1 MGYHEKNWIS
11 KYGASKVFYYRRYV
25 DDIFAVFESDEEAS
39 SFFNYLNTRHA
50 AIQFTMETQNEN
62 CLSFLDV
69 LIKNEETVTTS
80 VYRKNTFTGLLTNF
94 SSFTAESY
102 KIGLAND
109 LLLRAF
115 RISSS

>member
-1 MGYHEKNWIS
+1 MVGNRS
-11 KYGASKVFYYRRYV
+11 
-25 DDIFAVFESDEEAS
+25 VFESDEEAS

-80 VYRKNTFTGLLTNF
+80 VYKKNTFTF

-102 KIGLAND
+102 KSGLANN
-109 LLLRAF
+109 LLLSLFILKCIRGLLFSIYFPAVHCMSC
-115 RISSS
+115 RLVTK